1 MADGAGADEERFAFQ
16 ASAAESATKARP
28 TMTHIDSVDRRGPPL
43 IGAAQGEGWFVARFQ
58 AILAAMT
65 SVGSLEA
72 LDPPGGVGGGG
83 RAGRHEIQRGDSLTS
98 AAGQGRDAR
107 GERLRTRTL
116 IVMRLLAVVGQAG
129 ALAILTVGL
138 KIKAPVL
145 PCFLLI
151 GASAVLNLVLMAA
164 PISRRF
170 ARPWEA
176 AAQLVF
182 DTVQLGGLLYFTG
195 GVANPFCVLMIVPVT
210 VAGATL
216 PERYALPIGILS
228 AWLIV
233 VLAITALPLPWIGG
247 HALHLPVLYRVG
259 WVLALLLVMGVT
271 AGFAFWTAG
280 QTARMERALLATE
293 TVLAREQR
301 LSALGALAA
310 AAAHELGTPL
320 ATISVVAKE
329 LAHVTEAGPRREDA
343 FLLVAE
349 AQRCRGILSRLAES
363 PETADTMRERMSLAQ
378 LLEEV
383 TAPFKGDKRVRIV
396 TEVEGPEKVE
406 APQMWR
412 QREVVHALTAFVEN
426 AFDFAKKEI
435 EVTAH
440 YTARHITL
448 QVRDDGA
455 GFAPE
460 ILDRLGEP
468 YVTTRPGAEGS
479 RSGHIGM
486 GLGFFISK
494 TLLERTEARVEFRNA
509 RQGGALVS
517 VRWSRSGAEAIDPD
531 LVA

>member
-1 MADGAGADEERFAFQ
+1 MA
-16 ASAAESATKARP
+16 
-28 TMTHIDSVDRRGPPL
+28 
-43 IGAAQGEGWFVARFQ
+43 
-58 AILAAMT
+58 

-72 LDPPGGVGGGG
+72 LDSSGGASGGG
-83 RAGRHEIQRGDSLTS
+83 RARHHEIQRGDSLLPVT
-98 AAGQGRDAR
+98 GQGRDAR

-138 KIKAPVL
+138 KIKAPIL

-151 GASAVLNLVLMAA
+151 GASAMLNLILMAA
-164 PISRRF
+164 PVSRRF

-228 AWLIV
+228 GWLIV
-233 VLAITALPLPWIGG
+233 VLAVTALPLPWAGG

-363 PETADTMRERMSLAQ
+363 PESADTMRERMSLAQ

-383 TAPFKGDKRVRIV
+383 TAPFRGDKRVRII

-426 AFDFAKKEI
+426 AFDFAKQEI

-448 QVRDDGA
+448 GGARRWRRVRPGNSRPTGRTLCHHPTGRRGFPYRPHRYGSGFFHRQDPARAHRCPGGIQERPPRRRA
-455 GFAPE
+455 GQCA
-460 ILDRLGEP
+460 LDQIGHRSSRPRLGRLAP
-468 YVTTRPGAEGS
+468 LQQAL
-479 RSGHIGM
+479 HGM
-486 GLGFFISK
+486 TIM
-494 TLLERTEARVEFRNA
+494 RH
-509 RQGGALVS
+509 S
-517 VRWSRSGAEAIDPD
+517 VA
-531 LVA
+531 